1 MIIVTVRYIISGTG
15 AESIAASVEE
25 GISEG
30 ALAPGDALP
39 SIREVAAQL
48 GVNANTVAAAYRLLR
63 DRGAIETAGRRGTR
77 VRDRPAT
84 TPRSL
89 LGLAVPE
96 GARDLSSGNPDP
108 AMLPIGTIQFALD
121 NPSDPLL
128 YGRSAMSA
136 ELLEHASADLSA
148 DGVPTDQLAV
158 TSGALDGIERVLTA
172 HLRPGDRVAVED
184 PGWAN
189 LLDLIAALGL
199 SPEPVRVDDEGPL
212 VLSMA
217 RALRRGVRAVVV
229 TTRAQNPT
237 GAALSKERAAA
248 LRSLL
253 AGKTT
258 DVLVIEDDHCA
269 GISGA
274 PLHALAG
281 ATRRWAFVRSAS
293 KAYGPDL
300 RLAVLA
306 GDRRTVERVHGRLRL
321 GPGWVSRLLQDLALC
336 LWSDDA
342 ATDMVGAAEDRYAKN
357 RNALRDALAKRDV
370 AAHARS
376 GLNVWI
382 PVPDET
388 VAITRLLSAGWAAAP
403 GTRFRLDT
411 PPGMRI
417 TIADLADDE
426 IEPLADAIAEAIH
439 GTGRS
444 SV

>member
-1 MIIVTVRYIISGTG
+1 MAVQYSITGTG

-25 GISEG
+25 AIAEG
-30 ALAPGDALP
+30 ALEPGDALP

-96 GARDLSSGNPDP
+96 GARDLSTGNPNP
-108 AMLPIGTIQFALD
+108 TLLPIATARLA
-121 NPSDPLL
+121 PTREPLL
-128 YGRSAMSA
+128 YGRSAMSTELA
-136 ELLEHASADLSA
+136 EQARAELSA
-148 DGVPTDQLAV
+148 DGVPAEYLAV
-158 TSGALDGIERVLTA
+158 TSGALDGIERALTA

-189 LLDLIAALGL
+189 LLDLVAALGF
-199 SPEPVRVDDEGPL
+199 SPEPVRVDDDGPV

-217 RALRRGVRAVVV
+217 RALRRGVRAVIV

-253 AGKTT
+253 AGKTS
-258 DVLVIEDDHCA
+258 DVLVVEDDHCA

-306 GDRRTVERVHGRLRL
+306 GDRRTVDRVHGRLRL
-321 GPGWVSRLLQDLALC
+321 GPGWVSRLLQDLAVR
-336 LWSDDA
+336 LWTDPEA
-342 ATDMVGAAEDRYAKN
+342 KDMVAVAGNRYANN
-357 RNALRDALAKRDV
+357 RNALRDALADRDIV
-370 AAHARS
+370 AHGRS

-388 VAITRLLSAGWAAAP
+388 VAITRLLHAGWAAAP
-403 GTRFRLDT
+403 GTRFRIDT
-411 PPGMRI
+411 PPGVRI
-417 TIADLADDE
+417 TIADLNDSE
-426 IEPLADAIAEAIH
+426 IEPLADSIAEALH
-439 GTGRS
+439 GVGPS